1 MAEQNKDLILE
12 LQGISKSFPGVQAL
26 DHVSFGVRRGEVL
39 ALAGEN
45 GAGKSTLM
53 KILSGSYRKDA
64 GTIVF
69 DGKEVEIDS
78 PKTAERLGLSIIHQE
93 LNVMQNL
100 TAAENIY
107 LGRQPR
113 RHGVIDWKK
122 MNADAAAL
130 FARLGID
137 LDVTARA
144 GSLSIA
150 QQQMV
155 EIAKAVSFDAK
166 LVIMDEPTSSLTA
179 QETNILLEIIRGL
192 SAGGIAVI
200 FITHRMDEIFAAADR
215 AAVLRDGAYIGTREI
230 SEIDVSGLISMM
242 IGRTLTQQYPPRNA
256 RIGECL
262 LEVEGLGDGG
272 RVQDISFRVHAG
284 EVLGLAGL
292 VGAGRT
298 ETARMIFGAD
308 RKKTGKILLRGRE
321 VSSRSPRDAIRNGL
335 ALVTEDRKQEGLLLR
350 QSVQANTVM
359 VALEKICRR
368 KIIHYPSARRTAE
381 AYVKDLRI
389 ATPSVDQ
396 RAVFLSGGNQQKVVL
411 AKWLFSDAE
420 VMILDEPTRG
430 IDVGS
435 KREIYE
441 IINRLAEG
449 GKAIVVISS
458 EMEEVMGI
466 SDRILV
472 MYEGRIAGEVRR
484 EDFSQQLIS
493 EFAIGGRKL

>member
-1 MAEQNKDLILE
+1 
-12 LQGISKSFPGVQAL
+12 
-26 DHVSFGVRRGEVL
+26 
-39 ALAGEN
+39 
-45 GAGKSTLM
+45 
-53 KILSGSYRKDA
+53 
-64 GTIVF
+64 
-69 DGKEVEIDS
+69 
-78 PKTAERLGLSIIHQE
+78 
-93 LNVMQNL
+93 
-100 TAAENIY
+100 
-107 LGRQPR
+107 
-113 RHGVIDWKK
+113 
-122 MNADAAAL
+122 
-130 FARLGID
+130 
-137 LDVTARA
+137 
-144 GSLSIA
+144 
-150 QQQMV
+150 
-155 EIAKAVSFDAK
+155 
-166 LVIMDEPTSSLTA
+166 
-179 QETNILLEIIRGL
+179 
-192 SAGGIAVI
+192 
-200 FITHRMDEIFAAADR
+200 
-215 AAVLRDGAYIGTREI
+215 
-230 SEIDVSGLISMM
+230 
-242 IGRTLTQQYPPRNA
+242 
-256 RIGECL
+256 
-262 LEVEGLGDGG
+262 
-272 RVQDISFRVHAG
+272 
-284 EVLGLAGL
+284 
-292 VGAGRT
+292 
-298 ETARMIFGAD
+298 MIFGAD
-308 RKKTGKILLRGRE
+308 RKKTGKSLLRGRE
-321 VSSRSPRDAIRNGL
+321 VSIRSPRDAIRNGL